1 MQFYE
6 IQWSIISSLSI
17 CLICILIFLRFMGKS
32 QASQMTP
39 LDTVNAFV
47 IGAMV
52 SGVVYDTSISVW
64 HFVLAIAVWMLLNYV
79 VRLLSRSNF
88 FRNVVFGSEE
98 FLIKNGKI
106 NLALLRKN
114 NMALEEL
121 NAVLRERDIYS
132 ITDVKDLIFE
142 TDGNFTVTTQ
152 KNRQNSFILMDN
164 ASLDEDSLK
173 NAGKTK
179 DWLDAQV
186 KKFALSE
193 QQEIYAL
200 SYTPGTGFN
209 IVDKEG
215 NIIFRNE
222 S

>member
-1 MQFYE
+1 MNFYE
-6 IQWSIISSLSI
+6 IPWSIISSLCI

-52 SGVVYDTSISVW
+52 SGVVYDTRISVW
-64 HFVLAIAVWMLLNYV
+64 HFVFAIAVWMALNYA

-88 FRNVVFGSEE
+88 LKNLVFGSEE
-98 FLIKNGKI
+98 FLIKNGKV

-114 NMALEEL
+114 NMHMEEL

-132 ITDVKDLIFE
+132 ISEVKDLIFE

-152 KNRQNSFILMDN
+152 KNRQNSFILIDN
-164 ASLDEDSLK
+164 GSPDEDSLQ
-173 NAGKTK
+173 NSGQTK
-179 DWLDAQV
+179 EWLEAQL
-186 KKFALSE
+186 KKFNLDPEKIFALSW
-193 QQEIYAL
+193 
-200 SYTPGTGFN
+200 TPGKCFH
-209 IVDKEG
+209 IVDNDG
-215 NIIFRNE
+215 NVTYRPEN
-222 S
+222 